1 MLGRVAKQMS
11 LRELFPTYPLGLR
24 TPPNSR
30 IRFGTRNTY
39 VDLPWQAYRF
49 LAAAMNKAVETDLT
63 AEELRKEWQRFLRE
77 NASFLTFRGKPL
89 ASVYLRSDSF
99 SGNEFLMLREALKNI
114 TKMEV
119 S

>member
-63 AEELRKEWQRFLRE
+63 AEELREEWQRFLRE
-77 NASFLTFRGKPL
+77 NA
-89 ASVYLRSDSF
+89 
-99 SGNEFLMLREALKNI
+99 
-114 TKMEV
+114 
-119 S
+119 